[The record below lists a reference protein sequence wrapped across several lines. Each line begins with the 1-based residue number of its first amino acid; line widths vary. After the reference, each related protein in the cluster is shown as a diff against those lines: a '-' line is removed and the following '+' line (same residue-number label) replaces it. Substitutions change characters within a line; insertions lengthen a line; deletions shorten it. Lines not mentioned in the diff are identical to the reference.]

1 MKFIRKKQKCLS
13 KVRNHTKEG
22 LMIAKKANWLS
33 AILVFLVLASGCA
46 TREGLRQPPKF
57 QVEPLAKEMWQMKTE
72 NLVFVL
78 DASSSMAES
87 YNGEE
92 KFTIGRDV
100 VAHFNQTM
108 PDLPFKTAL
117 RSFGH
122 ADAFSDKSTV
132 LTYGLTDYSRAGLAG
147 ALAKIIPAGG
157 PSPME
162 KSFRAVA
169 DDLKTAQGKIAM
181 VVISD
186 GKDMDKAPLEAA
198 KELKAL
204 YGDRLCIYTVLV
216 GDDAAGRALLSAI
229 TQVTGCWNP
238 LSAGDLASG
247 PAMADFVATV
257 LLKKV
262 EVALPAMSKAG
273 TWVFKDIKFEIDK
286 DVLIASSYPTLEEI
300 VKILTAHPDIS
311 VEIQGHT
318 DSTASEA
325 HNLDLSKRRAKTVMH
340 YLKSKGIAASRM
352 TAKGYGESRP
362 MDTNDTARGRSNNR
376 RVELKPLK

>member
-1 MKFIRKKQKCLS
+1 M
-13 KVRNHTKEG
+13 NTKR
-22 LMIAKKANWLS
+22 ASWLS
-33 AILVFLVLASGCA
+33 AIVVFILLAGGCA
-46 TREGLRQPPKF
+46 SQQGVQHTAKF
-57 QVEPLAKEMWQMKTE
+57 QVEPLAKAMWQMKTE

-78 DASSSMAES
+78 DASSSMSEN
-87 YNGEE
+87 YNGVE
-92 KFTIGRDV
+92 KFTLGRDV
-100 VAHFNQTM
+100 IAHFNQTM

-122 ADAFSDKSTV
+122 SDAFSDKSTV
-132 LTYGLTDYSRAGLAG
+132 LTYGLREYSRTGIAE

-162 KSFRAVA
+162 KSLRAVA

-181 VVISD
+181 VLVSD
-186 GKDMDKAPLEAA
+186 GKDMDKGPLEAA
-198 KELKAL
+198 KELKTL

-216 GDDAAGRALLSAI
+216 GDDAAGRSLLSAI
-229 TQVTGCWNP
+229 TQITGCWNP
-238 LSAGDLASG
+238 LTANDIASG

-262 EVALPAMSKAG
+262 EVALPTMSKAG

-286 DVLIASSYPTLEEI
+286 DVLIVSSYPTLEEI
-300 VKILTAHPDIS
+300 VKILKVHSDIS

-318 DSTASEA
+318 DSTASDV
-325 HNLDLSKRRAKTVMH
+325 HNLDLSKRRAKTVMN
-340 YLKSKGIAASRM
+340 YLKSKGITASRM

-362 MDTNDTARGRSNNR
+362 MDTNDTVKGRSNNR

>member
-1 MKFIRKKQKCLS
+1 M
-13 KVRNHTKEG
+13 NTKR
-22 LMIAKKANWLS
+22 ASWLS
-33 AILVFLVLASGCA
+33 AILIFMLLAGGCA
-46 TREGLRQPPKF
+46 TQENLQSTAKF
-57 QVEPLAKEMWQMKTE
+57 QAEPLAKAMWQMKTE

-78 DASSSMAES
+78 DASSSMSENS
-87 YNGEE
+87 NGVE

-100 VAHFNQTM
+100 ISHFNQTM

-117 RSFGH
+117 CSFGH
-122 ADAFSDKSTV
+122 SDAFSDKSTV
-132 LTYGLTDYSRAGLAG
+132 FTYKLSDYSQTGIAN

-162 KSFRAVA
+162 KSLRAVA

-181 VVISD
+181 VLVSD
-186 GKDMDKAPLEAA
+186 GKDMDKGPLEAA

-216 GDDAAGRALLSAI
+216 GDDAAGRSLLSAM

-238 LSAGDLASG
+238 LTANDIASG

-262 EVALPAMSKAG
+262 EVALPTMSKAG

-300 VKILTAHPDIS
+300 VKILKAHSDIS

-340 YLKSKGIAASRM
+340 YLKGKGIAASRM

-362 MDTNDTARGRSNNR
+362 MDTNDTLKGRSNNR
-376 RVELKPLK
+376 RVELKPL

>member
-1 MKFIRKKQKCLS
+1 
-13 KVRNHTKEG
+13 
-22 LMIAKKANWLS
+22 MIAKKANWLS

>member
-1 MKFIRKKQKCLS
+1 M
-13 KVRNHTKEG
+13 HTKG
-22 LMIAKKANWLS
+22 ASWLA
-33 AILVFLVLASGCA
+33 AILVFMMLTGGCA
-46 TREGLRQPPKF
+46 TQQNLQQTAKF
-57 QVEPLAKEMWQMKTE
+57 QAEPLAKAMWQMKTE

-78 DASSSMAES
+78 DASSSMSES
-87 YNGEE
+87 YNGVE

-100 VAHFNQTM
+100 IAHFNQTM

-122 ADAFSDKSTV
+122 SEAFSDKSTV
-132 LTYGLTDYSRAGLAG
+132 LTYGLSDYSRTGIAD

-162 KSFRAVA
+162 KSLRAVA

-181 VVISD
+181 VLISD
-186 GKDMDKAPLEAA
+186 GKDMDKGPLEAA
-198 KELKAL
+198 RELKAL
-204 YGDRLCIYTVLV
+204 YGDRLCIFTVLV
-216 GDDAAGRALLSAI
+216 GDDAAGRSLLSSL

-238 LSAGDLASG
+238 LNANDVASG
-247 PAMADFVATV
+247 SAMADFVATV
-257 LLKKV
+257 LLRKI
-262 EVALPAMSKAG
+262 EGALPTMSKAG

-286 DVLIASSYPTLEEI
+286 DVLIASSYPTLDEI
-300 VKILTAHPDIS
+300 VKILKAHPDLS

-340 YLKSKGIAASRM
+340 YLKGKGIATTRM
-352 TAKGYGESRP
+352 SAKGYGESRP
-362 MDTNDTARGRSNNR
+362 MDTNDTVKGRSNNR
-376 RVELKPLK
+376 RVELKPL

>member
-1 MKFIRKKQKCLS
+1 M
-13 KVRNHTKEG
+13 NTKR
-22 LMIAKKANWLS
+22 ASWLS
-33 AILVFLVLASGCA
+33 AILIFMLLAGGCA
-46 TREGLRQPPKF
+46 TQQNLQPTAKF
-57 QVEPLAKEMWQMKTE
+57 QAEPLAKAMWQMKTE

-78 DASSSMAES
+78 DASSSMSENS
-87 YNGEE
+87 NGVE

-100 VAHFNQTM
+100 ITHFNETM

-117 RSFGH
+117 CSFGH
-122 ADAFSDKSTV
+122 SDAFSDKSTV
-132 LTYGLTDYSRAGLAG
+132 FTYKLSDYSRTGIAN

-162 KSFRAVA
+162 KSLRAVA

-181 VVISD
+181 VLVSD
-186 GKDMDKAPLEAA
+186 GKDMDKGPLEAA

-216 GDDAAGRALLSAI
+216 GDDAAGRSLLSAM

-238 LSAGDLASG
+238 LTANDIASG

-262 EVALPAMSKAG
+262 EVALPTMSKAG

-300 VKILTAHPDIS
+300 VKILKAHSDIS

-362 MDTNDTARGRSNNR
+362 MDTNDTLKGRSNNR
-376 RVELKPLK
+376 RVELKPL